1 MGGIYSTANDLS
13 ALGRSILSYTLLSP
27 NTTWGWMKPTT
38 HTSSLTGS
46 VSSPWEID
54 RLVLS
59 QPDNRVTDIYTKSG
73 SLGLCTFIL
82 ALLPNYGVSF
92 VTLAAGQGSHAA
104 LDGLIADI
112 VLPEFETI
120 ARREA
125 DSVYAGTYTAGNGLG
140 SNITLTTDPSKPG
153 LGVSSWISTALTSL
167 LSLQHCKA
175 SARMS

>member
-1 MGGIYSTANDLS
+1 MGGIYSTVNDLS
-13 ALGRSILSYTLLSP
+13 APGRSILSYTLLSP
-27 NTTWGWMKPTT
+27 NTTWGWMKLTT

-46 VSSPWEID
+46 VGPWEID
-54 RLVLS
+54 RLVLP
-59 QPDNRVTDIYTKSG
+59 QPDNRVTDIYAKSG

-82 ALLPNYGVSF
+82 ALLPDYGVSF

-112 VLPEFETI
+112 FLPEFETI
-120 ARREA
+120 ARKEA
-125 DSVYAGTYTAGNGLG
+125 NSVYAGTYTASNGLG